1 MQSAAPFPVAGRSTD
16 HALEGFVMASSLIAA
31 LDENFAIG
39 REGQLPWHL
48 PDDLRWFKQL
58 TTGKNVL
65 MGYNTAV
72 SIGRALPDRL
82 NLVLSRKHEAP
93 FPGQVTVRSI
103 EEAQA
108 RCSET
113 GLMVIGGGQVF
124 SEALPRARRMYLTW
138 VSAAI
143 EGADTFFPG
152 VQFSDWTEVSRVHH
166 KADDEHAYDFDMV
179 EYLRNN

>member
-1 MQSAAPFPVAGRSTD
+1 
-16 HALEGFVMASSLIAA
+16 MAISLIAA

-39 REGQLPWHL
+39 RNGQLPWHL

-58 TTGKNVL
+58 TVGKHVL
-65 MGYNTAV
+65 MGYNTAL
-72 SIGRALPDRL
+72 SIGRALPDRT
-82 NLVLSRKHEAP
+82 NLVLSRKHDAP
-93 FPGQVTVRSI
+93 FPGQITVRSV

-108 RCSET
+108 RCGT

-124 SEALPRARRMYLTW
+124 SEALHKARRMYLTW

-152 VQFSDWTEVSRVHH
+152 VQFSEWTEVSRVHH
-166 KADDEHAYDFDMV
+166 PADAEHAYAFDMV
-179 EYLRNN
+179 EYLRNS

>member
-1 MQSAAPFPVAGRSTD
+1 
-16 HALEGFVMASSLIAA
+16 MAISLIAA

-39 REGQLPWHL
+39 RKGQLPWHL

-58 TTGKNVL
+58 TVGKYVL

-72 SIGRALPDRL
+72 SIGRTLPDRT
-82 NLVLSRKHEAP
+82 NLVLSLRHEAP

-103 EEAQA
+103 DEAQA
-108 RCSET
+108 RCDHT

-124 SEALPRARRMYLTW
+124 REALPLARRLYLTW

-143 EGADTFFPG
+143 DGADTFFPG
-152 VQFSDWTEVSRVHH
+152 VHFSEWTEVSRVHH
-166 KADDEHAYDFDMV
+166 KKDAEHAYDFDMV
-179 EYLRNN
+179 EYLRNS